1 MLHAGSAVVSRSSTG
16 PVGPRRD
23 GLEVGAPDAGA
34 DGAAREGD
42 GLRPQAV
49 DVVVAIDSGS
59 RVVDAGDKAEE
70 ARVVV
75 AQFAAGVGGREEDVA
90 ALVVKVGDGLLVSV
104 RFGLVPRLDGVAL
117 PLLQVADSA
126 DT

>member
-1 MLHAGSAVVSRSSTG
+1 MELHGLSSRESLQRGT
-16 PVGPRRD
+16 PRVRWAHAEMV
-23 GLEVGAPDAGA
+23 LKLARTPDAGA

-70 ARVVV
+70 AR
-75 AQFAAGVGGREEDVA
+75 ARLRVGASVRVGSVGCDLCQR
-90 ALVVKVGDGLLVSV
+90 ALV
-104 RFGLVPRLDGVAL
+104 
-117 PLLQVADSA
+117 
-126 DT
+126 

>member
-1 MLHAGSAVVSRSSTG
+1 MSRCSAG
-16 PVGPRRD
+16 PVGPRGD
-23 GLEVGAPDAGA
+23 GLEVGTPDAGA
-34 DGAAREGD
+34 DGAARKGD

-75 AQFAAGVGGREEDVA
+75 AQVAAGVSAR
-90 ALVVKVGDGLLVSV
+90 KMW
-104 RFGLVPRLDGVAL
+104 RRLSSKLEMAFW
-117 PLLQVADSA
+117 
-126 DT
+126 